1 LVKLSKKKKMKKIQV
16 TIKQLMNDL
25 ENGLTRYRKDD
36 FGNGSIEEKYNLTKA
51 QVARIFKNEK
61 LKGLKVKGKTRVK
74 DNFEL
79 IDDFVTEQ
87 EEMQAQLTG
96 MIDTSFDIN
105 DIEEPTITQST
116 EVDIN
121 QL

>member
-1 LVKLSKKKKMKKIQV
+1 MKKIQV